1 MQRKQEKKNKNKG
14 RGEPFSGFHQISLA
28 WGRLSVASPQA
39 LLVMPR
45 PPAPWGTPVRADRA
59 KRLTFHIY
67 NYRNERQLFKFIY
80 K

>member
-1 MQRKQEKKNKNKG
+1 MQRKQEKKTKTKG
-14 RGEPFSGFHQISLA
+14 PLPFSGFHQISLA

>member
-1 MQRKQEKKNKNKG
+1 MLFVKKNKNKG
-14 RGEPFSGFHQISLA
+14 GGGPFSGFHQISLA